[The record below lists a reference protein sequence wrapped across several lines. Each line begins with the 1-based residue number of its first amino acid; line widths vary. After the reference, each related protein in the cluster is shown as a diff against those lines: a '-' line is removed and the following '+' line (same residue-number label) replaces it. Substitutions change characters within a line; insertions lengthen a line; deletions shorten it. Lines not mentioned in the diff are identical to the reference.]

1 MTSNTTPIFILKV
14 FLVSL
19 LSLPVVSGLSSSSS
33 SSSSSRSTVLYG
45 PAARELLLLTAKLAA
60 REGLEAACVCSP
72 GTEESCRR
80 LMYGDGS
87 IVRSTTTTNDDDDN
101 KDNST
106 IRARPVSTGEEIA
119 AALQA
124 AQSIIFVGYDQP
136 IDEKSY
142 NTLLNSAGENLSKV
156 VLLSKIGVSQAT
168 KGGGFFGGGGG
179 GNGKLLQSETML
191 RELCKS
197 KNLGLSIVRAGILK
211 GGGPGEND
219 NDFGLAPCYYNT
231 LLDIVEA
238 SVTMAHDKYTLGLD
252 CRPGDTI
259 QMPNIIAQMS
269 SKSSFEAC
277 PYDTNRIVVAGGLV
291 AAALSDAPV
300 EVTVSAAKGREP
312 PTLEAWTKAFA
323 SSAATIPVA

>member
-1 MTSNTTPIFILKV
+1 
-14 FLVSL
+14 
-19 LSLPVVSGLSSSSS
+19 
-33 SSSSSRSTVLYG
+33 
-45 PAARELLLLTAKLAA
+45 
-60 REGLEAACVCSP
+60 
-72 GTEESCRR
+72 
-80 LMYGDGS
+80 
-87 IVRSTTTTNDDDDN
+87 
-101 KDNST
+101 
-106 IRARPVSTGEEIA
+106 
-119 AALQA
+119 
-124 AQSIIFVGYDQP
+124 
-136 IDEKSY
+136 
-142 NTLLNSAGENLSKV
+142 LLNSAGENLSKV
-156 VLLSKIGVSQAT
+156 VLLSKIGVSQA
-168 KGGGFFGGGGG
+168 KGGGFFGGGG
-179 GNGKLLQSETML
+179 GNGKLLQSETTL
-191 RELCKS
+191 RELCKA
-197 KNLGLSIVRAGILK
+197 KNLDLSIVRAGILK